1 MSFLTQRLRLT
12 LNICY
17 FGHGETDRSWL
28 TCQLHVLIRY
38 LQVFTQC
45 FNNVQF
51 CTVCVYSVIKSLV
64 RVWLCTIIYL
74 LNYVLTVSL
83 STNILLAALLAVC
96 FWHFMLVGLGW
107 HCWLVM
113 RPVKTVGRII
123 YIVLVQTL
131 NHAQSINQSIWH
143 LCTEFRCTS
152 EAVMNM

>member
-17 FGHGETDRSWL
+17 FVHGETDRSWL

-51 CTVCVYSVIKSLV
+51 CTVCVHSVIKSLV
-64 RVWLCTIIYL
+64 RVWLCTITYL

-83 STNILLAALLAVC
+83 STNILLAALLGVC

-107 HCWLVM
+107 HCWLGNQTCKNR
-113 RPVKTVGRII
+113 RPYNLYCVGADVKPC
-123 YIVLVQTL
+123 
-131 NHAQSINQSIWH
+131 SINQSGIYAQNYYPVH
-143 LCTEFRCTS
+143 
-152 EAVMNM
+152 